1 VAESADRG
9 TPIHADESVRATL
22 DAVRRIVRALRS
34 GARRSETATGLTSAE
49 LFIVHALGTGP
60 ARSLNELAERTFTD
74 QSSASPVV
82 ERLRQRGLVRRERS
96 AEDGRRVVIALTPA
110 GRAALANAPEA
121 PQEAIIDAI
130 SRLSPTDRRALAR
143 TLTRLVA
150 EMGLAGER
158 PAMLFEEPPADEPPP
173 GAATRPTASRRGAGR
188 RR

>member
-1 VAESADRG
+1 MAESVDRG
-9 TPIHADESVRATL
+9 APIHADESVRATL
-22 DAVRRIVRALRS
+22 DAVRRLVRALRS

-121 PQEAIIDAI
+121 PQEAIVDAI
-130 SRLSPTDRRALAR
+130 GRLSPADRRALAR

-158 PAMLFEEPPADEPPP
+158 PAMLFEEP
-173 GAATRPTASRRGAGR
+173 TTGR
-188 RR
+188 RRV